1 MKFLLS
7 FAALLVLILAYFRL
21 FPSAPINPILPI
33 EQGQQEVNGHNADVP
48 KGAGAMAPPADGEE
62 AVETEEASGA
72 AIAPVF
78 PGQTYGAAITAAGA
92 LPMSAL
98 ATMLGSRD
106 SAQVKLVGKASAVCQ
121 ARGCWMT
128 LPTADGKEMRVRFRD
143 YGFFVPK
150 NLSGHEVVV
159 SGWAYR
165 STVPKGELQH
175 YAQDAGKT
183 DQEVAAITQ
192 DEQQLTFIAD
202 GVRVVN

>member
-1 MKFLLS
+1 MKYLLS
-7 FAALLVLILAYFRL
+7 FVVVLVLVLAYFRL
-21 FPSAPINPILPI
+21 FPSAPINPVLPI
-33 EQGQQEVNGHNADVP
+33 EQGQEEVNGHNADVP
-48 KGAGAMAPPADGEE
+48 KGAGAMAPAAEGEE
-62 AVETEEASGA
+62 EEGAVFPV
-72 AIAPVF
+72 APAT
-78 PGQTYGAAITAAGA
+78 PGQTYGAAIVPAGA

-98 ATMLGSRD
+98 PVALGQRD

-121 ARGCWMT
+121 AKGCWMT

-143 YGFFVPK
+143 YAFFVPK
-150 NLSGHEVVV
+150 DLSGHEVVV

-165 STVPKGELQH
+165 STVPKSELQH

-192 DEQQLTFIAD
+192 DEQQLTFLAD

>member
-7 FAALLVLILAYFRL
+7 FAVVLVLILAYFRL
-21 FPSAPINPILPI
+21 FPSAPINPVLPI

-48 KGAGAMAPPADGEE
+48 KGAGAMAPAAEGEE
-62 AVETEEASGA
+62 EEGAGVAV
-72 AIAPVF
+72 APAT
-78 PGQTYGAAITAAGA
+78 PGQAYGAAITTAGA

-98 ATMLGSRD
+98 PVALGQRD
-106 SAQVKLVGKASAVCQ
+106 SAQVKLVGTASAVCQ
-121 ARGCWMT
+121 AKGCWMT

-143 YGFFVPK
+143 YAFFVPK
-150 NLSGHEVVV
+150 DLSGHEVVV

-165 STVPKGELQH
+165 STVPKSELQH

-192 DEQQLTFIAD
+192 DEQQLTFLAD
-202 GVRVVN
+202 GVRVIN

>member
-7 FAALLVLILAYFRL
+7 FAVVLVLILAYFRL
-21 FPSAPINPILPI
+21 FPSAPINPVLPI

-48 KGAGAMAPPADGEE
+48 KGAGAMAPAAEGADEEE
-62 AVETEEASGA
+62 AGVAV
-72 AIAPVF
+72 APAT
-78 PGQTYGAAITAAGA
+78 PGQAYGAAITPAGA

-98 ATMLGSRD
+98 AVALGQRD

-121 ARGCWMT
+121 AKGCWMT

-143 YGFFVPK
+143 YAFFVPK
-150 NLSGHEVVV
+150 DLSGHEVVV

-165 STVPKGELQH
+165 STVPKSELQH
-175 YAQDAGKT
+175 YAKDAGKT

-192 DEQQLTFIAD
+192 DEQQLTFLAD
-202 GVRVVN
+202 GVRVIN